1 MAAYN
6 MEQYQALTAAIATG
20 ALKVDYG
27 DKKVEYRNLDA
38 MLSLQN
44 IMAKDLGLITDAGQR
59 RLADFRR

>member
-1 MAAYN
+1 MAAYT

-27 DKKVEYRNLDA
+27 DKKVEYRSLDA

-59 RLADFRR
+59 RIADFKR